1 MTLLYVLLLL
11 QPLCLLCQDYSVT
24 DIQCSQG
31 EQGGVSATLRKPPG
45 FLGAPIFAD
54 ARDQEPETSEV
65 CSIRGLGDT
74 EGLLYGLRVS
84 DLTSCGVVTR
94 NGFVSL
100 RIWFPK
106 LPRVVMM
113 SDQEVI
119 IMCKPPQAPP
129 SSQQQVSMAGLFPS
143 RSRVSGSLP
152 RPSGPLVYT
161 VALYR
166 EEQGGGEKEAGQG
179 VAIGSLLQLR
189 ASVDTGSVWQWV
201 RLVEVVLS
209 PSREEAR
216 APGSVAL
223 VREGCRE
230 EQFSSIVP
238 RQQWRPD
245 NTTAE
250 VGGDGGVG
258 YDGCGGGGDHS
269 CGGGGGNGSG
279 GDRGCGDG
287 GGDVVCRDGDCLVMI
302 VVVMGRVDSL
312 TACLYQVRL
321 EFEAVLLDASRA
333 APGAA
338 QGRLWV
344 HATTLACRTE
354 GQCRLLVSSLAYIY
368 FLVL

>member
-1 MTLLYVLLLL
+1 MTVSSRNQCQCPVGSSDSVQQEAAPAMTPLYVLLLL
-11 QPLCLLCQDYSVT
+11 QPLPLLCQDYSVT

-31 EQGGVSATLRKPPG
+31 EQAGVSATLRKPPG

-65 CSIRGLGDT
+65 CSIRGLGDS

-166 EEQGGGEKEAGQG
+166 EEQGGAEQEAGQG

-209 PSREEAR
+209 REEAR

-230 EQFSSIVP
+230 EQFSIIVP

-250 VGGDGGVG
+250 VGAGGG
-258 YDGCGGGGDHS
+258 GGGGD
-269 CGGGGGNGSG
+269 
-279 GDRGCGDG
+279 
-287 GGDVVCRDGDCLVMI
+287 
-302 VVVMGRVDSL
+302 
-312 TACLYQVRL
+312 
-321 EFEAVLLDASRA
+321 
-333 APGAA
+333 
-338 QGRLWV
+338 
-344 HATTLACRTE
+344 
-354 GQCRLLVSSLAYIY
+354 
-368 FLVL
+368 